1 MYDGTPTQTSKL
13 VFKLQIFTIKDFF
26 LLFPSTEAIDL
37 GRDST
42 DGNIVEL
49 AQYNVNGTGQNYR
62 LDARL
67 EPVTLQTAHA
77 RHRRSDRLSRVT
89 V

>member
-1 MYDGTPTQTSKL
+1 MGSSTPTSKL
-13 VFKLQIFTIKDFF
+13 VFKLQIFTLKDFF
-26 LLFPSTEAIDL
+26 LFFPSTEAIDL

-42 DGNIVEL
+42 DGNNVEL

-67 EPVTLQTAHA
+67 DVTDATDDTCPTPTL
-77 RHRRSDRLSRVT
+77 
-89 V
+89 

>member
-1 MYDGTPTQTSKL
+1 MGTPTQTSKL
-13 VFKLQIFTIKDFF
+13 VLKLQIFTLKDFF
-26 LLFPSTEAIDL
+26 FPSTEAIDL

-42 DGNIVEL
+42 DGNNVEL

-62 LDARL
+62 LESRL
-67 EPVTLQTAHA
+67 EPVTLHTTHA
-77 RHRRSDRLSRVT
+77 RHRRSHRLSRVT